1 MKVSVKDGKNCQ
13 KILKV
18 ELEKERVLKEFDSC
32 YKSLIP
38 SAKIPGFRP
47 GKAPINIVKM
57 HYAGEAREQ
66 VMKNLLND
74 SYRDAILEKSIEPLG
89 YPEIGDVQF
98 TDEKLSYEA
107 TVEVRPKIKL
117 TKYKGLSA
125 KKQDVKVDKK
135 EIEESLKRVQ
145 ESQAKFIAVEKRAA
159 KMGDYLIAD
168 YVCTVEGK
176 EIDKRKGDMF
186 ELKEEEFLK
195 GMSKQLVGV
204 KSGENKEVKV
214 KFQKDFAQKDLAG
227 KEAIFQMQ
235 VKEIKEKILPAI
247 DDDLAKDAGEFESI
261 KDLRAKIEEDL
272 RKQKSQ
278 AVDHAFEEALI
289 EELLKKNSVDLPQ
302 RLVSKR
308 VEYLSDQSKARFLQ
322 TGADESAFEVEM
334 EKMLPDLKK
343 EAEKQ
348 VHLAFLLD
356 EISEKENI
364 TVNEED
370 MQAEIKAIADR
381 FKQPQ
386 EVVEKYYTQH
396 PDALESV
403 KDQVQNKKTM
413 DFIKNNAK

>member
-159 KMGDYLIAD
+159 KMGDYVIAD

-235 VKEIKEKILPAI
+235 VKEIKEK
-247 DDDLAKDAGEFESI
+247 SC
-261 KDLRAKIEEDL
+261 LRLMTI
-272 RKQKSQ
+272 
-278 AVDHAFEEALI
+278 
-289 EELLKKNSVDLPQ
+289 
-302 RLVSKR
+302 
-308 VEYLSDQSKARFLQ
+308 
-322 TGADESAFEVEM
+322 
-334 EKMLPDLKK
+334 
-343 EAEKQ
+343 
-348 VHLAFLLD
+348 
-356 EISEKENI
+356 
-364 TVNEED
+364 
-370 MQAEIKAIADR
+370 
-381 FKQPQ
+381 
-386 EVVEKYYTQH
+386 
-396 PDALESV
+396 
-403 KDQVQNKKTM
+403 
-413 DFIKNNAK
+413 

>member
-47 GKAPINIVKM
+47 GKAPLNIVKM

-89 YPEIGDVQF
+89 YPEIGDVEF

-125 KKQDVKVDKK
+125 KKQEVKVEKK
-135 EIEESLKRVQ
+135 EVEESLKRVQ
-145 ESQAKFIAVEKRAA
+145 ESQAKFVAVEKRAA
-159 KMGDYLIAD
+159 KMGDYVIAD

-204 KSGENKEVKV
+204 KGGEDKEVRV

-227 KEAIFQMQ
+227 KEAVFQMQ
-235 VKEIKEKILPAI
+235 IKEIKEKNLPEI
-247 DDDLAKDAGEFESI
+247 NDDLAKEAGEFDSL
-261 KDLRAKIEEDL
+261 KDLRAKIEEDIKK
-272 RKQKSQ
+272 RKEQQ
-278 AVDHAFEEALI
+278 ADHAFEEALI
-289 EELLKKNSVDLPQ
+289 DELLKKNSIDLPQ
-302 RLVSKR
+302 RLVSQR
-308 VEYLSDQSKARFLQ
+308 VEYLSDQSRARFLQ
-322 TGADESAFEVEM
+322 TGADESAFEAEK
-334 EKMLPDLKK
+334 EKMLPELKK

-364 TVNEED
+364 AVNEED

-386 EVVEKYYTQH
+386 EVVENYYTQH
-396 PDALESV
+396 PEALESV